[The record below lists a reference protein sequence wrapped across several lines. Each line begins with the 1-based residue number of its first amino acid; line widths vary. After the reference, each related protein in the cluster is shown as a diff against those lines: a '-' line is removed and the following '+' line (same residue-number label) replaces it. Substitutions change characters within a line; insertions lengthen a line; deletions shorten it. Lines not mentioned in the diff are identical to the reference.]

1 MSDIEIE
8 DRQNQEEENE
18 EQNQIKE
25 TIHVQGMYR
34 NWFIEYASYV
44 ILERAVPALYDGLK
58 PVQRRIL
65 HAMKQMDDG
74 RFNKVANII
83 GQTMQYHPH
92 GDAAIGEAIIN
103 LGQKNLLIETQ
114 GNWGDVRTGDR
125 AAASRYIEARLSKF
139 ALEVAFNPQTTEW
152 QRSYDGRKNEP
163 VFLPMKFPLVLAQ
176 GAEGIAVGLATKIM
190 PHNFIELIDASID
203 VLHGKETDL
212 LPDFPNGGMADF
224 SNYNSGLRGG
234 KIRLRAHIEIRDKK
248 TLAIT
253 DVPYGVTT
261 TSLMDS
267 IVKANDNNKIK
278 IKKVT
283 DNTAQHVEIIVD
295 LPPNVSP
302 DITIDALYAFTDCE
316 VSISPNACVIIDDKP
331 RFIGVNEILKISTAN
346 TLELLKRELEI
357 KLHELSEKLF
367 FSSLEKIF
375 IENRIYRDI
384 EECETWEAVIEAI
397 DKGLEPFKKLLL
409 REVTEDDIIR
419 LTEIKIK
426 RISKY
431 DSFKADEI
439 IKNLEDSIADV
450 KHHLAHLTE
459 FAVNYFKRLKE
470 KYGKNRERQTEI
482 RSFDNIQIS
491 QVAVANQKL
500 YINRK
505 EGFIGYSLKKDEYV
519 GECSDID
526 DIIVFLKNGKFMVT
540 RISEK
545 SFVGKDIIYAAVW
558 RKGDERM
565 VYNMIYYDSKADR
578 NYAKRFAVTSITRDK
593 EYDLTKGG
601 KSSKVL
607 YFTANPNSESEVVT
621 VYLNPAS
628 RARKKIFDFD
638 FGELAIKGRGAGG
651 NIISRY
657 PIRKVNQKTVGSST
671 LGKVPIWFD
680 DTVGRLNTDQ
690 RGKLLGKFDN
700 GDMILAVYSDGTY
713 ELTNY
718 ELTNHYDSA
727 KLLFIEQFDPD
738 KVITAVHFDGEQKNF
753 YIKRFKIEN
762 TQTAKKYAFINE
774 AKNSKLILA
783 TSAENPVAELEYL
796 KGRPKKKYSERLNLS
811 EMVDVKGW
819 KARGNRLSKFEVVFI
834 DLIEEQKAEKPDEKE
849 APVSD
854 EKNSKDTN
862 AKNSSSQAT
871 LFD

>member
-1 MSDIEIE
+1 M
-8 DRQNQEEENE
+8 
-18 EQNQIKE
+18 
-25 TIHVQGMYR
+25 
-34 NWFIEYASYV
+34 
-44 ILERAVPALYDGLK
+44 
-58 PVQRRIL
+58 
-65 HAMKQMDDG
+65 
-74 RFNKVANII
+74 
-83 GQTMQYHPH
+83 
-92 GDAAIGEAIIN
+92 IN
-103 LGQKNLLIETQ
+103 LGQKGLLIDAQ

-163 VFLPMKFPLVLAQ
+163 VFLPMKFPMGLAQ

-203 VLHGKETDL
+203 VLHNKPINL
-212 LPDFPNGGMADF
+212 IPDFPNGGMADF
-224 SNYNSGLRGG
+224 SNYNEGLRGG
-234 KIRLRAHIEIRDKK
+234 KIRLRAHIEVRDKK

-253 DVPYGVTT
+253 DVPYGTT
-261 TSLMDS
+261 TTTLMDS

-283 DNTAQHVEIIVD
+283 DNTAQKVEIIVD
-295 LPPNVSP
+295 LPANVSP
-302 DITIDALYAFTDCE
+302 DITIDALYAFTNCE

-331 RFIGVNEILKISTAN
+331 RFIGVNEILTISTAN
-346 TLELLKRELEI
+346 TLQLLKRELEI

-384 EECETWEAVIEAI
+384 EECETWEAVLIAI
-397 DKGLEPFKKLLL
+397 DQGLDPFKKLLL
-409 REVTEDDIIR
+409 RDVTEDDIIR

-439 IKNLEDSIADV
+439 INRLDDEIAKV
-450 KHHLAHLTE
+450 KHNLANLIE
-459 FAVNYFKRLKE
+459 FAVAYFVSLKE
-470 KYGKNRERQTEI
+470 KYGKDKKRKTEI

-505 EGFIGYSLKKDEYV
+505 EGFVGYGLKKDELIS
-519 GECSDID
+519 ECSDID
-526 DIIVFLKNGKFMVT
+526 DIIVFLKSGKFIVT

-593 EYDLTKGG
+593 AYDLTKGG
-601 KSSKVL
+601 KNSKVL
-607 YFTANPNSESEVVT
+607 YFTANPNSESEIVS
-621 VYLNPAS
+621 VYLNPVS
-628 RARKKIFDFD
+628 RARNKIFDFD
-638 FGELAIKGRGAGG
+638 FAELSIKGRGAGG

-657 PIRKVNQKTVGSST
+657 PIRKITQKTVGSST
-671 LGKVPIWFD
+671 LGKVPIWYD
-680 DTVGRLNTDQ
+680 DTVGRLNTDE
-690 RGKLLGKFDN
+690 RGQLLGKFDN
-700 GDMILAVYSDGTY
+700 GDLILSVYKDGSY
-713 ELTNY
+713 ELTTY
-718 ELTNHYDSA
+718 ELTNHYNSNN
-727 KLLFIEQFDPD
+727 LLFIEQFDD
-738 KVITAVHFDGEQKNF
+738 NKIITAVHYDGEQKNF
-753 YIKRFKIEN
+753 YIKRFKIES
-762 TQTAKKYAFINE
+762 TQVGKRYTFISE
-774 AKNSKLILA
+774 SKSSNLILV
-783 TSAENPVAELEYL
+783 TSSANPVAELEYL
-796 KGRPKKKYSERLNLS
+796 KGKPKQKYTEKLILNDL
-811 EMVDVKGW
+811 VDVKGW
-819 KARGNRLSKFEVVFI
+819 KARGNRLSKYEVVFI
-834 DLIEEQKAEKPDEKE
+834 DFVEQEEPPEIVEENSSEKAQEKSQKEKDEK
-849 APVSD
+849 
-854 EKNSKDTN
+854 KLGG
-862 AKNSSSQAT
+862 QAT